1 MPYHITELS
10 ASESVA
16 IFRALGSEPRARIVE
31 LLADRDMNIN
41 ELSVALGLAQPSVS
55 KHVQI
60 LEEAGLVKSDY
71 LAGPQGMQKRCRRI
85 HERILVEMEGR
96 RRREDGIAEIEI
108 PIGMFTHAETTP
120 TCGLATREKVIGLLD
135 SPLSFVMPERAKAEI
150 LWTSGGF
157 VEYLFANTIPLQA
170 SIHGIELAMEVSSEA
185 PGYENDYPSDLT
197 VWMNGI
203 EVGTWTSPGDFG
215 GVRGRLNPHWW
226 TDNMN
231 QNGLLKV
238 WQVDREG
245 ASIDGVPLSRVRID
259 ELGIRPREPVKVR
272 IGVKPDARNRG
283 GFTLFGKGFG
293 NYEMD
298 LVLRLAFDP
307 HGEGPHGHA
316 VC

>member
-1 MPYHITELS
+1 MPYHITQLS

-31 LLADRDMNIN
+31 MLADRDMNIN
-41 ELSVALGLAQPSVS
+41 ELSLALGLAQPSVS

-60 LEEAGLVKSDY
+60 LEEAGLVSSDY
-71 LAGPQGMQKRCRRI
+71 LAGPQGMQKRCRRL

-96 RRREDGIAEIEI
+96 RRREDGIAEIEV
-108 PIGMFTHAETTP
+108 PIGMFTQVEAVP
-120 TCGLATREKVIGLLD
+120 TCGLATREKMIGLID
-135 SPLSFVMPERAKAEI
+135 SPLSFFMPERANAEI

-157 VEYLFANTIPLQA
+157 VEYMFANTLPLQA
-170 SIHGIELAMEVSSEA
+170 GIRSVELVMEVSSEA

-197 VWMNGI
+197 VWINGV
-203 EVGTWTSPGDFG
+203 ELGTWTSPGDFG

-226 TDNMN
+226 ADNMN

-245 ASIDGVPLSRVRID
+245 SSVDGLGLSKVRID
-259 ELGIRPREPVKVR
+259 ELGVKPWEPIKVR
-272 IGVKPDARNRG
+272 LGVKPDSPHQG
-283 GFTLFGKGFG
+283 GFSLFGKGFG

-298 LVLRLAFDP
+298 MILRISYDP
-307 HGEGPHGHA
+307 HGLDRP
-316 VC
+316 